1 MSTCILC
8 ALDLNQPDQS
18 RKLLETA
25 HKLAK
30 LDGAQLDVLSV
41 VPNFG
46 VGEVADFF
54 PEDYLEK
61 AMDQARSDLEK
72 FVTEVIGAEA
82 NKSIRHEV
90 ASGKVYQEV
99 LRVAEA
105 AGSDLIVIGSHK
117 PAIRDYLLGSNAS
130 HVVRHAPVSVL
141 VIR

>member
-54 PEDYLEK
+54 PEDYHEK
-61 AMDQARSDLEK
+61 AIEKSRNILEE
-72 FVTEVIGAEA
+72 FVVSVIGAEA
-82 NKSIRHEV
+82 NENVRHEV

-117 PAIRDYLLGSNAS
+117 PAIRDYLLGSNAA
-130 HVVRHAPVSVL
+130 HVVRHAPVSVM